1 MGTHPIFESDFD
13 CLTVMESRIDLSK
26 PQYDQ
31 NTYWGRVSHFSKLTD
46 PRNLALS
53 DSELTRARD
62 IVNRHKSGENT
73 GLSVAALWNEKYKYD
88 SAYHPES
95 GQKMFLPG
103 RMSAWVP
110 ANMCITGAMLAF
122 QKTPG
127 QIIFWQFA
135 NQSVNAAVNFT
146 NRSGGDEIPTTTLAC
161 NFVGATTLAVG
172 VAMGVKR
179 FAPKSLSRLSPF
191 FAVCAANCLNTPL
204 MRSSELTSGVR
215 VIDEDEKHLGD
226 SVTAAQQA
234 IGQVCG
240 VRIACAVPAMVIPL
254 YGMMALER
262 RFPQLVKRPMAA
274 PAIQVA
280 LVGISL
286 LLANPLT
293 CALFPQCAGI
303 SIDRLEEPI
312 RANGQPGQTVYF
324 NRGL

>member
-1 MGTHPIFESDFD
+1 MFRFAFNFD
-13 CLTVMESRIDLSK
+13 L
-26 PQYDQ
+26 
-31 NTYWGRVSHFSKLTD
+31 F
-46 PRNLALS
+46 S

-179 FAPKSLSRLSPF
+179 FAPKYVSNQLESVLSLYF
-191 FAVCAANCLNTPL
+191 
-204 MRSSELTSGVR
+204 SGVYR
-215 VIDEDEKHLGD
+215 VCHLF
-226 SVTAAQQA
+226 SPSAPP
-234 IGQVCG
+234 
-240 VRIACAVPAMVIPL
+240 IAST
-254 YGMMALER
+254 
-262 RFPQLVKRPMAA
+262 RP
-274 PAIQVA
+274 
-280 LVGISL
+280 
-286 LLANPLT
+286 
-293 CALFPQCAGI
+293 
-303 SIDRLEEPI
+303 
-312 RANGQPGQTVYF
+312 
-324 NRGL
+324 

>member
-62 IVNRHKSGENT
+62 IVNHHKSGENT

-95 GQKMFLPG
+95 GHKMFLPG

-204 MRSSELTSGVR
+204 MRSSELSNSVR
-215 VIDEDEKHLGD
+215 RAGHGHSPLWNDGSRATLSATCQTANGGACDPGGLGRHLALVGKPVD
-226 SVTAAQQA
+226 M
-234 IGQVCG
+234 CP
-240 VRIACAVPAMVIPL
+240 VPAMC
-254 YGMMALER
+254 R
-262 RFPQLVKRPMAA
+262 
-274 PAIQVA
+274 
-280 LVGISL
+280 
-286 LLANPLT
+286 N
-293 CALFPQCAGI
+293 
-303 SIDRLEEPI
+303 
-312 RANGQPGQTVYF
+312 
-324 NRGL
+324 